1 MPFRRSLSAIPLL
14 LVVLSSTPAFAG
26 RSKVDDW
33 NTRLQSVLER
43 VKRGEFAP
51 ARKDAD
57 GLLNDMMDRLDPTS
71 KNAAH
76 AFGLVLL
83 ARGLAEA
90 GLGHER
96 EAAWD
101 FQVAQQIDPPLESW
115 DLAEFGATGEIL
127 VRHRLDADPQPEI
140 PDSEEL
146 ERQGAK
152 LPARV
157 DDGSQPKMPRS
168 IPFPPERDY
177 LTIISFAIDSSGVA
191 THPRIE
197 VNDPHPGFVIAVLD
211 FLRNAR
217 FEPAKLG
224 GKAFEAGSTF
234 SLRFKAGVEI
244 DWRRRPRAPGAN
256 RP

>member
-1 MPFRRSLSAIPLL
+1 MPFRRALSAIALLL
-14 LVVLSSTPAFAG
+14 LVLPATPAFAR

-33 NTRLQSVLER
+33 NTRLQSVIER

-51 ARKDAD
+51 ARKDA
-57 GLLNDMMDRLDPTS
+57 GELLDDMMDRLDPNS

-101 FQVAQQIDPPLESW
+101 FQAAQQIDPQLESW
-115 DLAEFGATGEIL
+115 DLAEFGVTGEIL
-127 VRHRLDADPQPEI
+127 VRHRLAVDPQPTLAT
-140 PDSEEL
+140 SEEL
-146 ERQGAK
+146 EKEGATPPRRKEERRQ
-152 LPARV
+152 PRV
-157 DDGSQPKMPRS
+157 PGS

-177 LTIISFAIDSSGVA
+177 VTSISLAIDSHGVA

-197 VNDPHPGFVIAVLD
+197 VTDPHPGFVIAVLD
-211 FLRNAR
+211 FLRDAG
-217 FEPAKLG
+217 FEPARRG
-224 GKAFEAGSTF
+224 GTALDAGLTF

-244 DWRRRPRAPGAN
+244 EWRRRPRAPGAN